1 MNFDP
6 IILTIIIVAYLAVIG
21 FLGYLG
27 YKKTKTSS
35 DYLLAGR
42 EIHPF
47 IMAISYGATFIST
60 SAIVGF
66 GGIAANMGLSL
77 IWLTVMNIFFGIFIA
92 FAFFGKKV
100 RKMGLN
106 LNAHTFPELLGRRVE
121 SRFIQIFAGAVIFIF
136 MPIYTAAVLTGAAR
150 ILETFLGIDYGIC
163 VLVFTILVGGYV
175 IFGGLRGVMY
185 TDALQGTLMF
195 FGMLALLI
203 VTFVK
208 VGGFFNGLESLAGLA
223 DQIPEGLKSAGITSW
238 THAPTWGSPM
248 WFIIFTSLVLGVG
261 IGALSQP
268 QLAVRFMTIKS
279 NKELNKAIL
288 IGGIFIIV
296 MTGTSF
302 IVGPLSNVYFAEK
315 YNLIS
320 IAYAQG
326 NADSIIPLFIN
337 EIMPTWF
344 NYIFLLVIMSAG
356 MSTLSSQFHA
366 IGTAVGR
373 DIFEEGILKGKLKS
387 TTSATLITRVG
398 IVLALIIT
406 VIITMNMGVGVIARA
421 TAIFFGLMAAAFLA
435 PYVASLYW
443 KRLTRKGS
451 IAGMISGFST
461 SIFCFLFLHGSEA
474 KVFKIVEFF
483 SDGEKVTLIPGLMS
497 VVDPLVFGLPIS
509 IIFTIVVS
517 LLTKV
522 ENPAHVKKC
531 FHEM

>member
-6 IILTIIIVAYLAVIG
+6 VILTIMIVGYLAVIG

-27 YKKTKTSS
+27 YRKTKTSS

-66 GGIAANMGLSL
+66 GGISANWGLSL
-77 IWLTVMNIFFGIFIA
+77 LWLVFMNIFFGIFIA
-92 FAFFGKKV
+92 FAFFGKRV

-121 SRFIQIFAGAVIFIF
+121 SRFIQIFAGAIIFIL

-150 ILETFLGIDYGIC
+150 ILETFIGIDYEIC

-195 FGMLALLI
+195 FGMLTLLI
-203 VTFVK
+203 VTVVK
-208 VGGFFNGLESLAGLA
+208 VGGFSEGIDKLAALA
-223 DQIPEGLKSAGITSW
+223 DQIPAGLQGAGIKSW
-238 THAPTWGSPM
+238 THSPSFGSPM
-248 WFIIFTSLVLGVG
+248 WLVIFTSLVLGVG
-261 IGALSQP
+261 VGALAQP

-279 NKELNKAIL
+279 DKELNKAVL
-288 IGGIFIIV
+288 IGGVFILV
-296 MTGTSF
+296 AVGTAY
-302 IVGPLSNVYFAEK
+302 IVGPLSNVYFVEK
-315 YNLIS
+315 YNQIS
-320 IAYAQG
+320 IVHAGG
-326 NADSIIPLFIN
+326 NSDSIIPMFIN
-337 EIMPTWF
+337 DIMPTWF

-366 IGTAVGR
+366 IGTAAGR
-373 DIFEEGILKGKLKS
+373 DIFEEGIFKGKFKGNIS
-387 TTSATLITRVG
+387 GTLVTRAG

-406 VIITMNMGVGVIARA
+406 VIITLNMGVGVIARA

-443 KRLTRKGS
+443 KRLTRKGA
-451 IAGMISGFST
+451 IAGIIAGLST
-461 SIFCFLFLHGSEA
+461 SIFCFLFLHAKEA
-474 KVFKIVEFF
+474 AVFKIVDFLTA
-483 SDGEKVTLIPGLMS
+483 GEKVTLIPGLMGI
-497 VVDPLVFGLPIS
+497 VDPLVFGLPIS

-522 ENPAHVKKC
+522 ENPAHVEKC
-531 FHEM
+531 FRGM